1 MNFTLIFLAT
11 LLPAGTLSEHVDNG
25 DELPFALLSQSVVRH
40 LHAYH
45 PYPRCRRTGQVAA
58 ASSALRH
65 VCSYSRMKPSSKLP
79 EALREVAPPPS

>member
-25 DELPFALLSQSVVRH
+25 DELPFALLPQSVVRH
-40 LHAYH
+40 LRAYH
-45 PYPRCRRTGQVAA
+45 PYPRCRRTGQVAT
-58 ASSALRH
+58 ASSALSH